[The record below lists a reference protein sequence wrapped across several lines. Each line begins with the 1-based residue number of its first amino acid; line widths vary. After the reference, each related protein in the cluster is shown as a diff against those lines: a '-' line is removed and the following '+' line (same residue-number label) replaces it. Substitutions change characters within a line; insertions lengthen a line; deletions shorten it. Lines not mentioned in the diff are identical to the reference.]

1 MLTSLAWSWPNA
13 DTCRGQCLAARVQG
27 HEMLTGWQ
35 HKRTTSKHGACPP
48 PGPCR
53 LDASGYC
60 QGLTVSLMDQ
70 KRDHDWIYNLC

>member
-1 MLTSLAWSWPNA
+1 
-13 DTCRGQCLAARVQG
+13 
-27 HEMLTGWQ
+27 MLTGWQ

-70 KRDHDWIYNLC
+70 KRDYDWIYNLC